1 MAMCWP
7 FGHRLRAVEHAT
19 VQSQYS
25 ASFSREMGCTEPEW
39 LGWLPAAIG
48 AHPWTQTTN
57 AVDVAIQ
64 VDAQTTG
71 RLHITWRVGEP
82 RVIALARIP
91 RLLVDFVFEGLDDVQ
106 RYQFM
111 RRFDLYMQRGG
122 G

>member
-1 MAMCWP
+1 
-7 FGHRLRAVEHAT
+7 
-19 VQSQYS
+19 
-25 ASFSREMGCTEPEW
+25 MGCTEPEW

-48 AHPWTQTTN
+48 AHAWTQTTN
-57 AVDVAIQ
+57 AVDVVIQ
-64 VDAQTTG
+64 ADAQTTG
-71 RLHITWRVGEP
+71 RLRITWRVGEP